1 MVGFEDS
8 FSSGTDKIK
17 LTSANI
23 QSMQHLEYSAEP
35 IQHDSDASSAGLAER
50 LFSQRTVLENK
61 SLLRRDKQMMLR
73 SPGFAKQEAIC
84 LEGRMPGPDLCS
96 P

>member
-1 MVGFEDS
+1 
-8 FSSGTDKIK
+8 
-17 LTSANI
+17 
-23 QSMQHLEYSAEP
+23 MQHLEYTAEQLEP
-35 IQHDSDASSAGLAER
+35 IQHDSDASSAGLAGR

-61 SLLRRDKQMMLR
+61 SLLRRDKKMTLR